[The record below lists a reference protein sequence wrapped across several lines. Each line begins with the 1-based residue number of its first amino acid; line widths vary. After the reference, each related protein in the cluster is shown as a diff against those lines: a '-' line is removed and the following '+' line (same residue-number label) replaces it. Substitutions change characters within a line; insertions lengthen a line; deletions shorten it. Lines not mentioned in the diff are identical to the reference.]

1 MLVGIAL
8 LWVCIMMVLLVR
20 WLLAH
25 DRTPDG
31 QSDGLFAFREGKK
44 KTNAEEERLAL
55 SSQDVS

>member
-1 MLVGIAL
+1 
-8 LWVCIMMVLLVR
+8 MMVLLVR